1 MTGNKSSATPKKILV
16 VEDENFLRDLYVQI
30 LKDEGFQVDQARDGE
45 EAFQMLSDNQ
55 YDLTLLDVII
65 PNMDGLQVLEALRK
79 ANPEIKNEVV
89 LLTNLGQDLVIA
101 KALEFG
107 VRGYIIKSDFTPDEL
122 IKEIRGYL
130 DKKEKMRSHI

>member
-1 MTGNKSSATPKKILV
+1 MTGNKSSATPKKILI

-30 LKDEGFQVDQARDGE
+30 LKDEGYEVDQARDGE
-45 EAFQMLSDNQ
+45 EAFQMLSDNK

-65 PNMDGLQVLEALRK
+65 PKMDGLQVLEALRK
-79 ANPEIKNEVV
+79 ANPETNNEVV